1 MKLFFISILI
11 ILNLLYS
18 SELVPPPLYANWNIL
33 QDSPTL
39 IAWID
44 YKQFQWCKSTLI
56 IPASIELIQK
66 ILENKEN
73 YPNIFKR
80 IKKTT
85 EDPKGNVHIILD
97 MPFPFAGRDYIV
109 KYSQLEENNDIIY
122 RFSSVSDSGIP
133 VHKDYVRLGNACG
146 EWRLHSIDN
155 SNTEVTYIWNGEL
168 LGDFPDW
175 ALTRAW
181 KTQGQEVMTWLK
193 EAIQN

>member
-1 MKLFFISILI
+1 MLKDKYICAQNVFILVNLKFFAFHFLI
-11 ILNLLYS
+11 ILNIIFS
-18 SELVPPPLYANWNIL
+18 AELIPPSLDSNWNIL

-122 RFSSVSDSGIP
+122 RFSSVSGFNAIPARTSCSFRWDKSFSGLALAAMWMITVSDP
-133 VHKDYVRLGNACG
+133 A
-146 EWRLHSIDN
+146 SI
-155 SNTEVTYIWNGEL
+155 Y
-168 LGDFPDW
+168 
-175 ALTRAW
+175 
-181 KTQGQEVMTWLK
+181 
-193 EAIQN
+193 